1 MAINE
6 KQKLM
11 VDTYLSNGYN
21 LAQAYKDVYGVDT
34 KSTNLSYPYQMIKKP
49 DVKAYLDKRR
59 QEIYDSLQLDG
70 KRVAA
75 ELAEMAFAPKGD
87 EHYTAQIKIQALN
100 TLSKNLGLQTQ
111 KVEAKDVIEVSI
123 VEDNDED

>member
-1 MAINE
+1 MVKLSRSIEGEVSVMAINE

-59 QEIYDSLQLDG
+59 QEIYDSL
-70 KRVAA
+70 
-75 ELAEMAFAPKGD
+75 
-87 EHYTAQIKIQALN
+87 
-100 TLSKNLGLQTQ
+100 
-111 KVEAKDVIEVSI
+111 
-123 VEDNDED
+123 